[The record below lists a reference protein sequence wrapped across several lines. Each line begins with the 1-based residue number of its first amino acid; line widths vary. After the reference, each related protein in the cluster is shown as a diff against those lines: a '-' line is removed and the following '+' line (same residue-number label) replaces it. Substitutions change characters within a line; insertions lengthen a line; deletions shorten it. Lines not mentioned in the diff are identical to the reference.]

1 MVVEQVARHVMF
13 APAACIFWNVY
24 IYQTFCWIVTHK
36 TVTLSKSVINSLLA
50 KIFHQLINARH
61 CHLLCA
67 GKI

>member
-1 MVVEQVARHVMF
+1 
-13 APAACIFWNVY
+13 
-24 IYQTFCWIVTHK
+24 
-36 TVTLSKSVINSLLA
+36 LSKSVINSLLA